1 MVAYLKR
8 DFLAANPNSVP
19 QEYWLGDKAL
29 YLAALEADLQ
39 VYSRDGIVSAESRAR
54 SLRFLQQLDI
64 ADRRRAH
71 QSRQDLGRP
80 VGRGRGKAQLTCA

>member
-8 DFLAANPNSVP
+8 DFLAANPNSVQ

-39 VYSRDGIVSAESRAR
+39 VYSRDGMVSWTAARAR
-54 SLRFLQQLDI
+54 CVFCNNS
-64 ADRRRAH
+64 
-71 QSRQDLGRP
+71 
-80 VGRGRGKAQLTCA
+80 T